1 MDLAYAPA
9 AAKGSQ
15 RAGRFS
21 QGRDMRHP
29 PPNPSPRSSVPLM
42 LARAV
47 KLHQEGRRAQA
58 EVLYRS
64 ILAWQPRHFEASHF
78 LGLIRHEQGDHP
90 EAARYLAQAVQIRPD
105 DLNALTNHG
114 AVLATLNDPE
124 AALASFDRALAVAA
138 QHPDALNGRANMLM
152 RLGRPA
158 DALASFESLL
168 AVKPGHVDA
177 LNNRGIVLMALGRPA
192 DALESYDRALAI
204 SPNLVEVINNRG
216 VALRALN
223 RSEDALASFDGAIA
237 IRPEY
242 AEALNNRG
250 VTLRDLGRPDE
261 ALASFE
267 RALAFRPDYVE
278 ALNNRGIELRD
289 LGRAEEALAC
299 LDRALAIQPDYPEAL
314 NNRAAALRSLHR
326 PLEALACLD
335 RLLAIR
341 PDHAEAL
348 NNRGGALKDLE
359 RLEEALA
366 SFEAAIA
373 VRPGYAEAH
382 DNRGVVLTVLGRLDE
397 ASEAVEQ
404 AIRLSPRRI
413 RGYYNLAGTRRLR
426 PGDPQIQAMEDLA
439 RDMPSLTAAE
449 QIDLNFALAKALAD
463 IGDHAGSFQRL
474 LAGNALKRAQNPYD
488 EAATLEVFERTQ
500 AAFTGQVMRQ
510 RQGLGDPSAVPA
522 FIIGMPRSG
531 TTLVEQIL
539 ASHPDVFGA
548 GEIGA
553 FGEAVQA
560 CDAAT
565 DGAASGD
572 HALAALSGEAL
583 RRLGADYLGRTRPL
597 APAARRITNKM
608 PGNFFFAGAIHLAL
622 PNARIIHLRRDPVDT
637 CLSCFSKLFTED
649 LAYAYDLGELGRYY
663 RAYDGLMAHWRA
675 VLPEGVML
683 EVRYEDIVAD
693 LEGEARRIVAH
704 CGLDWD
710 ARCLDF
716 HLTKRTVATASAAQV
731 RQPIYHSSVGRW
743 RVLEPFLG
751 PLLAE
756 IGPTPPVGI
765 DRGASADAA

>member
-1 MDLAYAPA
+1 
-9 AAKGSQ
+9 
-15 RAGRFS
+15 
-21 QGRDMRHP
+21 MRHP
-29 PPNPSPRSSVPLM
+29 TPNPSPRSNVPMM

-47 KLHQEGRRAQA
+47 KMHQEGRRAQA

-64 ILAWQPRHFEASHF
+64 ILAWQPRHFEAAHF
-78 LGLIRHEQGDHP
+78 LGLLRHEQGDHP
-90 EAARYLAQAVQIRPD
+90 EAARYLAQALQVRPD
-105 DLNALTNHG
+105 DINALTNHG
-114 AVLATLNDPE
+114 AVLAALNDPE
-124 AALASFDRALAVAA
+124 ASLASFDRALAVAT
-138 QHPDALNGRANMLM
+138 QHPDALNGRANMLI

-168 AVKPGHVDA
+168 VVRPGHVDA

-192 DALESYDRALAI
+192 EALESYDQALALA
-204 SPNLVEVINNRG
+204 PNLVEVINNRG
-216 VALRALN
+216 VALRALQ
-223 RSEDALASFDGAIA
+223 RPEDALAGFDAAIA
-237 IRPEY
+237 IRPDY

-250 VTLRDLGRPDE
+250 VTLRDLGRPGE
-261 ALASFE
+261 ALASFDQ
-267 RALAFRPDYVE
+267 ALAFKPDYVE

-289 LGRAEEALAC
+289 LGRPEDALAC
-299 LDRALAIQPDYPEAL
+299 LDRALALQPDYPEAL
-314 NNRAAALRSLHR
+314 NNRATALRSLGR
-326 PLEALACLD
+326 PLDALDCLD

-359 RLEEALA
+359 RLDEALA
-366 SFEAAIA
+366 SFEAAITL
-373 VRPGYAEAH
+373 RPGYAEAH
-382 DNRGVVLTVLGRLDE
+382 DNRGIVLTVLGRLDE

-413 RGYYNLAGTRRLR
+413 RGYYNLAGTRRIR
-426 PGDPQIQAMEDLA
+426 PGDPQIQAMQDLA
-439 RDMPSLTAAE
+439 RQMPSLAVAE

-474 LAGNALKRAQNPYD
+474 LAGNALKRAHNAYD

-500 AAFTGQVMRQ
+500 AAFTGEVMRQ
-510 RQGLGDPSAVPA
+510 RQGLGDPSAVPV

-539 ASHPDVFGA
+539 ASHSDVFGA

-560 CDAAT
+560 CDAAA
-565 DGAASGD
+565 DGAASSD
-572 HALAALSGEAL
+572 HALTPEAL
-583 RRLGADYLGRTRPL
+583 RRLGADYLDRTRPL

-663 RAYDGLMAHWRA
+663 SAYDSLMSHWRA
-675 VLPEGVML
+675 VLPKEVML
-683 EVRYEDIVAD
+683 EVRYEHIVAD

-710 ARCLDF
+710 PRCLDF
-716 HLTKRTVATASAAQV
+716 HLTKRSVATASAAQV
-731 RQPIYHSSVGRW
+731 RQPIYRSSVGRW

-756 IGPTPPVGI
+756 IGPIAPIGF
-765 DRGASADAA
+765 DRAASADAA